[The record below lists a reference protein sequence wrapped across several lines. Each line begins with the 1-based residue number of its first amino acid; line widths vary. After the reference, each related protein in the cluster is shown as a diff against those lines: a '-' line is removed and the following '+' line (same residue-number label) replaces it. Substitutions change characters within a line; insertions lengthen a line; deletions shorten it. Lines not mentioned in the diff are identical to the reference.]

1 MICLLRDGVAS
12 RSAVLKH
19 LSRKIGGPKGKG
31 PFFSASPPPSPTGS
45 LLALIFRFNRP
56 HGSGWGGE
64 RQGGKNPAA
73 FKPWEV

>member
-19 LSRKIGGPKGKG
+19 PKGKG
-31 PFFSASPPPSPTGS
+31 PFFSARPPSSTGS

-64 RQGGKNPAA
+64 RQGGKNPAV